1 MFKILLFVGLL
12 LVLVS
17 TASFAAEISLYD
29 LRGEAIAYINTEEEN
44 TIYLWDGD
52 AVAYYE
58 DGSIWGFNGKHL
70 GWFDRSI
77 ITNHDGDI
85 VGAIKGAVNMPYQPE
100 GPKALQSFIPI
111 KTFQEPELPPMP
123 KKNIAWS
130 ITPLSVFLAA
140 GKEE

>member
-1 MFKILLFVGLL
+1 MFKILSFVGLL

-85 VGAIKGAVNMPYQPE
+85 VGRPGRPGAPTGVSARRP
-100 GPKALQSFIPI
+100 G
-111 KTFQEPELPPMP
+111 
-123 KKNIAWS
+123 WS
-130 ITPLSVFLAA
+130 REAFGDGRPR
-140 GKEE
+140 